1 MEPYLYLSGGGAG
14 ELAAQ
19 HVESH
24 PLQQVLLV
32 AGRSGGSAHE
42 PLSDQGRVTRGL
54 EIQSGPFPMEDQF
67 GKINCKKN
75 VSTNMFI
82 PMLVIEEVPGP
93 RIFLD
98 PFGSLPANRGI
109 FRRRKAVFRTN
120 ILAGGMRKVR
130 NLWLPSLS
138 QINTPTSCGAVC
150 LLPCT
155 VATFF

>member
-1 MEPYLYLSGGGAG
+1 VAPYLYLSGGGAG

-42 PLSDQGRVTRGL
+42 PLSDQGRVARGL
-54 EIQSGPFPMEDQF
+54 EIQSGPFSMEDPVW
-67 GKINCKKN
+67 KNKLEKN

-98 PFGSLPANRGI
+98 PFGSLPAPIEEFFGGG
-109 FRRRKAVFRTN
+109 RRYSVQTS
-120 ILAGGMRKVR
+120 LGG
-130 NLWLPSLS
+130 
-138 QINTPTSCGAVC
+138 A
-150 LLPCT
+150 
-155 VATFF
+155 